1 MSKIGVSRLTE
12 LLVGTLG
19 KDPSKAGIL
28 INSVIISLA
37 TNDIHC
43 HHSLFFITSLLC
55 PIFRCVQ
62 DGLGPEWGPW

>member
-37 TNDIHC
+37 MYN
-43 HHSLFFITSLLC
+43 
-55 PIFRCVQ
+55 
-62 DGLGPEWGPW
+62 E